1 MLEAV
6 PGRLWDTRGVGCF
19 AGPHHL
25 KAKEHREGVRT
36 MSTLRDTDPVE
47 QPSPDLP
54 DRIVDT
60 AVELAEKVGWENL
73 RLRKVADRLG
83 VPLVIVLDNFRDAD
97 AVADAWFAR
106 ALRAMVPPPEPG
118 FEAFSARARVHAVL
132 MRWFDAQAAHRRV
145 AGEMLRTKLYPS
157 HPHHWVPMIFSL
169 SRLIHWVREAALVD
183 AGGRPR
189 QREEVGLTL
198 AFLRTL
204 RVWLSDGSPGQD
216 YTRRFLDRR
225 LRWLDRLH
233 RCRPERRAKPAE
245 PPAGTEAAPVGRTPL
260 IG

>member
-1 MLEAV
+1 MVE
-6 PGRLWDTRGVGCF
+6 
-19 AGPHHL
+19 
-25 KAKEHREGVRT
+25 
-36 MSTLRDTDPVE
+36 RDE
-47 QPSPDLP
+47 QPLPDLP

-60 AVELAEKVGWENL
+60 AVELAEEVGWENL

-83 VPLVIVLDNFRDAD
+83 VPLTTMLDNFRDTD

-106 ALRAMVPPPEPG
+106 ALRAMVRPPPEPG
-118 FEAFSARARVHAVL
+118 FEALSARARVHAVL
-132 MRWFDAQAAHRRV
+132 MRWFDAQAAHSRV

-169 SRLIHWVREAALVD
+169 SRLIQWVREAALLD
-183 AGGRPR
+183 AGGRRR
-189 QREEVGLTL
+189 QREEVGLTW

-216 YTRRFLDRR
+216 NTRRFLDRR

-233 RCRPERRAKPAE
+233 RCRPERRAKPAG
-245 PPAGTEAAPVGRTPL
+245 PVAPGQATV
-260 IG
+260 